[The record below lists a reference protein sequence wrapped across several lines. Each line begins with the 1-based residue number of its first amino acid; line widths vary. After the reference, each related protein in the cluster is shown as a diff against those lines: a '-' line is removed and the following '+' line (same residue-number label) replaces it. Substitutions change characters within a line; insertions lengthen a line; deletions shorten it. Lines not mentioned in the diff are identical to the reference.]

1 MDPSIASQSQ
11 IPHLSAVPPQ
21 KHHRTSSLV
30 IIFLLWIFIY
40 VAGMFNPAL
49 LDDADT
55 VHAEAAREMV
65 LRHDWVTLYVNG
77 IRYLEK
83 APLMYWGV
91 AVSYVLFVVSEWSTR
106 LPLMVGILAWLLVTY
121 KFGTYAYGERGGFYS
136 ALALATALGP
146 YLFTR
151 FLIPDTL
158 VGLWL
163 ALCFYFFLQSLE
175 EQKPSRFVCW
185 GMAASCALN
194 VLTKGLIGL
203 VFPAAVIGFY
213 LLLTR
218 NLRHLLRLRLFSST
232 LVFLVISVPWHVL
245 AAVRNPDQGPIR
257 GFLWFYFIN
266 EHLLRYLNKRL
277 PRDYDT
283 VPLLLFLALS
293 FLWIFPWLAFLPQ
306 ACRKTLARY
315 RDSISRADRESRA
328 NLLFLLWATVIIVFF
343 SFSTRQEYY
352 TIPAVL
358 AFALLIGGWLRREV
372 ESPANSSERRAGKI
386 SAVALFVLGCL
397 IFSIG
402 LFFLLSSKAPP
413 PGTDLSQ
420 LLTKNPEEYTLSFGH
435 ILDLTPQSLGAFRGP
450 LLGFSLAFLMG
461 TGLNWL
467 LRSRGRPAHGNL
479 ILAVM
484 MVAVLTC
491 VHAAYVTFSPILT
504 SKPLAL
510 AIKQNAQPGDLVVVG
525 GDYAAAS
532 SLSFYTSFHL
542 LVLHEPNAILWY
554 GSQFPDAPHVW
565 ETQSSFEVLWSG
577 PKRVF
582 LWTDQDSPRELGA
595 APRYLV
601 AQSGGKSVLTNRPLS
616 RSL

>member
-1 MDPSIASQSQ
+1 MDPSSASPSP
-11 IPHLSAVPPQ
+11 IFGASAVLPQ
-21 KHHRTSSLV
+21 QHHRTASL
-30 IIFLLWIFIY
+30 ITIFLLWAFIY

-91 AVSYVLFVVSEWSTR
+91 ATSYVLFGVTEWSTR
-106 LPLMVGILAWLLVTY
+106 LPLMLSILAWLLVTY

-163 ALCFYFFLQSLE
+163 ALCFYFFLKSLD
-175 EQKPSRFVCW
+175 EQTPSRFVCW

-203 VFPAAVIGFY
+203 VFPAAVIGIY

-232 LVFLVISVPWHVL
+232 LVFLIISVPWHVL
-245 AAVRNPDQGPIR
+245 AAIRNPDQGPIR

-266 EHLLRYLNKRL
+266 EHFLRYLNKRL

-293 FLWIFPWLAFLPQ
+293 FLWIFPWLASLPQ
-306 ACRKTLARY
+306 ACRKALARC
-315 RDSISRADRESRA
+315 RDSSSKSDRANPA
-328 NLLFLLWATVIIVFF
+328 NLLFLLWAVVIIVFF

-352 TIPAVL
+352 TIPAVP

-372 ESPANSSERRAGKI
+372 ESPANSGERRAGKI
-386 SAVALFVLGCL
+386 SAMALFALGFL
-397 IFSIG
+397 IFLTG
-402 LFFLLSSKAPP
+402 LFFLLFSKAPP

-450 LLGFSLAFLMG
+450 LLGFSLAFVMG
-461 TGLNWL
+461 TGMNWFF
-467 LRSRGRPAHGNL
+467 RWRGRPAHGNL
-479 ILAVM
+479 VLAAM
-484 MVAVLTC
+484 MLAVLTC
-491 VHAAYVTFSPILT
+491 IHAAYVTFSPILT

-510 AIKQNAQPGDLVVVG
+510 AVKQHSQPGDLVVVG

-532 SLSFYTSFHL
+532 SLSFYASMHL
-542 LVLHEPNAILWY
+542 LVLHVPNAILWY

-565 ETQSSFEVLWSG
+565 ETQASFESLWSG
-577 PKRVF
+577 PERVF
-582 LWTDQDSPRELGA
+582 LWTDQENPRELGA

-601 AQSGGKSVLTNRPLS
+601 AQSGGKSVLTNKPLS
-616 RSL
+616 GSL